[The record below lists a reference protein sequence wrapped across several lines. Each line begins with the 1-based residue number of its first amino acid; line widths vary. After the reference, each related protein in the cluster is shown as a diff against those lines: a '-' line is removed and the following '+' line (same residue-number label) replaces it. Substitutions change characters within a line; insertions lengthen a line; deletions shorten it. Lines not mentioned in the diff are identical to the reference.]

1 MGKITCN
8 ARSHVNLRTFSD
20 FESERLNSL
29 KILFNTFTTIT
40 LLPHLFTLLMLMESL
55 RKILTVLPVRRP
67 QSLAAPWRC

>member
-8 ARSHVNLRTFSD
+8 ARSHGNLRTFSD

-40 LLPHLFTLLMLMESL
+40 LLPHLFTLLMLISLALLVKSL
-55 RKILTVLPVRRP
+55 RK
-67 QSLAAPWRC
+67 C